1 MNSNGN
7 QRDSPHLLESYDVNF
22 HKQIKSLNRAHRS
35 SFIRAERTPPTMWVI
50 AEFDDHKYRKIFNIF
65 CNDP

>member
-7 QRDSPHLLESYDVNF
+7 QRDSPHLLESYDKNF
-22 HKQIKSLNRAHRS
+22 HFAIEELKGVHESR
-35 SFIRAERTPPTMWVI
+35 FILAERTPPTMWVI